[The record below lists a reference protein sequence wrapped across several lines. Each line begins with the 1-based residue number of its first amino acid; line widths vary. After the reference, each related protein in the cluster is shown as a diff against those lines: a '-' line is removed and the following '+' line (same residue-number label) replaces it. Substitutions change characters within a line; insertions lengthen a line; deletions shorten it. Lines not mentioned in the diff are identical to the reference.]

1 MFEAAVN
8 AWKIADLRKKILFTL
23 FIVIIFRLGSAI
35 TVPFIDA
42 AAIKEIFKGS
52 LGNEGNV
59 FSFLN
64 IMAGGALEK
73 ASILALAISPY
84 ITASIVIQL
93 LTVAIPALERMQKE
107 GEEGRKK
114 LNQIT
119 RIVTVVLGLI
129 EGYGYYKVLLNSAGS
144 MQNLKTPVIT
154 NPHWFKTLVIV
165 MTFTAGSAVVMWLGE
180 KINENGIGNGI
191 SIILFFSIVSRGPD
205 IVGYLWSSIKLG
217 RIWLVPFVV
226 LIFAVIIVFIVIM
239 NDSERRIPVQYAKR
253 VVGRKM
259 YGGQS
264 THLPIKVTMTG
275 VLPIIFASSFTMLPT
290 TIAGFFPNWGF
301 SKFITAHFSY
311 TTWPYA
317 VIYFLLI
324 LFFNYFYVSIQY
336 NPIEIANNIKKN
348 GGFVPGI
355 RPGKP
360 TSDFIHR
367 VLSKTTLIGA
377 LFLGFI
383 AILPILLSIGF
394 DKLLNIQFNLAI
406 GGTSILIVVGVIL
419 ETLKQIESQMLM
431 RHYKGFLE

>member
-1 MFEAAVN
+1 MFQAAIN

-23 FIVIIFRLGSAI
+23 FIVIIYRLGTAI
-35 TVPFIDA
+35 PVPFIDA
-42 AAIKEIFKGS
+42 DALKAIFNSTTGLASDGS
-52 LGNEGNV
+52 MFN
-59 FSFLN
+59 FLN

-73 ASILALAISPY
+73 ATIFALAINPY

-93 LTVAIPALERMQKE
+93 LTVAIPALERLQKE

-119 RIVTVVLGLI
+119 RIVTVALGLI
-129 EGYGYYKVLLNSAGS
+129 EGYGYYAVLLNSADD
-144 MQNLKTPVIT
+144 LDTTVIS

-205 IVGYLWSSIKLG
+205 MVLYLWQNVNLSKF
-217 RIWLVPFVV
+217 WMVPFVV
-226 LIFAVIIVFIVIM
+226 IVFLALIVSIVIM
-239 NDSERRIPVQYAKR
+239 NDAERRIPVQYAKR

-275 VLPIIFASSFTMLPT
+275 VLPIIFASSFVMLPT
-290 TIAGFFPNWGF
+290 TIAQFFPDSGF
-301 SKFITAHFSY
+301 AKFMTNYFSY
-311 TTWPYA
+311 DTIPYA

-360 TSDFIHR
+360 TSDFIQK
-367 VLSKTTLIGA
+367 VLSKITLIGA
-377 LFLGFI
+377 MFLGMI
-383 AILPILLSIGF
+383 AILPILLSMGMSI
-394 DKLLNIQFNLAI
+394 NISI
-406 GGTSILIVVGVIL
+406 GGTSILIIVGVIL
-419 ETLKQIESQMLM
+419 ETLKQIESQMMM